1 MIGNEK
7 CSHCGKRIGFGEF
20 RYPNVHVSVKSQGL
34 DYQFRA
40 ETMCSDCFEK
50 LNDRIGRMIREVQHA
65 DE

>member
-20 RYPNVHVSVKSQGL
+20 RYPDVRISVKSQDL

-40 ETMCSDCFEK
+40 ETMCADCFEK
-50 LNDRIGRMIREVQHA
+50 LNDRISRMIREVQP
-65 DE
+65 